1 MMLYFSLLFFWLFLI
16 LYFKH
21 FHPTQLLSR
30 FASVGLVIGITLGFI
45 PLVSAETDCNAVTC
59 DAKGENCERVSLMP
73 VEQCETLLAL
83 YDNTDGP
90 NWKNKKDW
98 HTNNEPRDFANVVT
112 DDKGNVIALNLYNNR
127 LSGPLPDLSALTS
140 LEELNLYQNKLT
152 SFLPDLSKLT
162 HLKKV
167 NLRNNRLTGPI
178 PDLSALINLE
188 NMSLYANQLCG
199 PIPDLSALKRLKQL
213 DLSQN
218 ELTGPIPP
226 LRNEDLIISISGN
239 QLCRDSTQS
248 YSGFEFDVEQYP
260 ICSEEAEYPVCTG
273 PEKVLSQVLTISQ
286 DGTGS
291 GSVTAD
297 GIDCGSDCR
306 EEYPENTEVTL
317 TAASAEESSFA
328 GWGGA
333 CSGTTETCV
342 VLMTEAQAVTAT
354 FNVKGSDYSLTV
366 SKDGS
371 GTGSVTGAGIDCG
384 SDCSEQYPENTVV
397 ILTATPADK
406 STFVGWNGACSGTAS
421 CQITLSDA
429 QNVTATFDLISTP
442 TQYTLTVNRAG
453 SGTGTV
459 TGEGIDCGPDCSEQ
473 YPENTEVILTATPA
487 AESIFLGWSGACEGA
502 GSCQITLTEVQNVT
516 ATFDLISTITQYTLT
531 VNQAGSGTGT
541 VTGEGIDCG
550 ADCSEAYF
558 ENSEISLTATPAAD
572 ALFVGWGGA
581 CSGSES
587 CIVRMTEAQNVTAT
601 FDLILPVTAYPLTL
615 TKDGSGTGTV
625 TGDGIDCGGL
635 CSGQYVENQ
644 QVTLTATPVADA
656 IFAGWT
662 GACSGTKTICQVIM
676 NQAQTVTATFNLV
689 PPTPKPDLEFLGLK
703 PAYHVGELIKVD
715 LVEHLQTA
723 PRAARID
730 LWVAIEDADHVFHYM
745 TDLPLEPFSSKAQA
759 YRHGIA
765 GNELVDI
772 DLIYHLLYFDV
783 PPGINGTYNFY
794 AIYNQAEADLSNLM
808 FTQQSTLAF
817 ATTVFQGNINPPIL
831 TTLPAS
837 LTMLV
842 DEQLELVIDSEKT
855 LDAILS
861 TCTISPVAIV
871 NSYSAIS
878 SDNNGISCYLKAL
891 KAGNAT
897 LTTTDKNGKISE
909 TSITVR

>member
-1 MMLYFSLLFFWLFLI
+1 MMLYFSLLFFWLFFI
-16 LYFKH
+16 LSLKR
-21 FHPTQLLSR
+21 FHPTQFLSHFVR
-30 FASVGLVIGITLGFI
+30 VGLVIGITLGFI

-73 VEQCETLLAL
+73 LEQCETLLAL
-83 YDNTDGP
+83 YDSTDGP
-90 NWKNKKDW
+90 NWKNKKGW

-152 SFLPDLSKLT
+152 SFIPDLSKLT

-199 PIPDLSALKRLKQL
+199 QIPDLTALKRLKQL
-213 DLSQN
+213 DVSQN

-260 ICSEEAEYPVCTG
+260 ICAEEAEYPVCTG
-273 PEKVLSQVLTISQ
+273 PEKVLSHLLTISQ
-286 DGTGS
+286 EGTGS
-291 GSVTAD
+291 GTVTAD

-317 TAASAEESSFA
+317 TAASAKESSFA

-342 VLMTEAQAVTAT
+342 VSMTEAQAITAI
-354 FNVKGSDYSLTV
+354 FNPKDAATDYTLTV

-384 SDCSEQYPENTVV
+384 EDCSEQYPENTVV

-406 STFVGWNGACSGTAS
+406 STFVGWKGACSGTAS
-421 CQITLSDA
+421 CQITLSEA
-429 QNVTATFDLISTP
+429 QNVTATFDLIST
-442 TQYTLTVNRAG
+442 T
-453 SGTGTV
+453 
-459 TGEGIDCGPDCSEQ
+459 
-473 YPENTEVILTATPA
+473 
-487 AESIFLGWSGACEGA
+487 
-502 GSCQITLTEVQNVT
+502 
-516 ATFDLISTITQYTLT
+516 TQYTLT

-581 CSGSES
+581 CSGSEN

-601 FDLILPVTAYPLTL
+601 FDQIPTVTSYPLTL

-662 GACSGTKTICQVIM
+662 GACSGTKTICQVMM
-676 NQAQTVTATFNLV
+676 NQAQMVTATFNLV
-689 PPTPKPDLEFLGLK
+689 PSTPKATLEFVGLK
-703 PAYHVGELIKVD
+703 PAYHVGELIKLD

-723 PRAARID
+723 PRAERVD
-730 LWVAIEDADHVFHYM
+730 LWVAIEDAAHVFHYM
-745 TDLPLEPFSSKAQA
+745 TELPLQPFSLKAQA
-759 YRHGIA
+759 YRRGIA
-765 GNELVDI
+765 GSELVDI
-772 DLIYHLLYFDV
+772 DVLYHLLYFDV
-783 PPGINGTYNFY
+783 PPGINDTYNFY
-794 AIYNQAEADLSNLM
+794 AIYNQADTDLSNLM

-817 ATTVFQGNINPPIL
+817 ATTVFHGNINPPIL

-855 LDAILS
+855 FDAILS
-861 TCTISPVAIV
+861 TCTISPLGIV
-871 NSYSAIS
+871 DSSSAIS
-878 SDNNGISCYLKAL
+878 SDDKGISCYLKAL
-891 KAGNAT
+891 KAGNAI
-897 LTTTDKNGKISE
+897 LTTTDKSGKVSE
-909 TSITVR
+909 TSIIVR

>member
-1 MMLYFSLLFFWLFLI
+1 MMLYFSLLFLWLFFI
-16 LYFKH
+16 LSLKH
-21 FHPTQLLSR
+21 FHPARFLSR
-30 FASVGLVIGITLGFI
+30 FAGVGFIGITLGFI
-45 PLVSAETDCNAVTC
+45 PVVSAETDCNAVTC

-83 YDNTDGP
+83 YGSTDGP
-90 NWKNKKDW
+90 NWKNKAGW
-98 HTNNEPRDFANVVT
+98 QTTNEPRDFANVVT

-140 LEELNLYQNKLT
+140 LEELNLYQNKL
-152 SFLPDLSKLT
+152 SGFLPDFLKLT
-162 HLKKV
+162 HLNKV

-178 PDLSALINLE
+178 PDLSALINLD
-188 NMSLYANQLCG
+188 NMSLHANQLCG

-226 LRNEDLIISISGN
+226 LRNEDLVISISGN

-260 ICSEEAEYPVCTG
+260 ICSEEAEYPVCTE
-273 PEKVLSQVLTISQ
+273 PEKVLPQLLSISQ

-291 GSVTAD
+291 GRVTAV
-297 GIDCGSDCR
+297 GIDCGSDCS

-317 TAASAEESSFA
+317 TATPAEESSFA

-366 SKDGS
+366 NKDGS

-397 ILTATPADK
+397 ILTATPADE
-406 STFVGWNGACSGTAS
+406 STFATWSGACSGTAS
-421 CQITLSDA
+421 CQITLSEA
-429 QNVTATFDLISTP
+429 QNVTATFDLISTT
-442 TQYTLTVNRAG
+442 TQYTLTVNQGG

-459 TGEGIDCGPDCSEQ
+459 TGDGIDCGSDCSEQ
-473 YPENTEVILTATPA
+473 YPENTEVTLTATPA
-487 AESIFLGWSGACEGA
+487 AEAIFVSWSGACEGA
-502 GSCQITLTEVQNVT
+502 GSCQITLTEGQNVT

-550 ADCSEAYF
+550 ADCNEQYF

-581 CSGSES
+581 CSGSET

-601 FDLILPVTAYPLTL
+601 FDLIPPVTAYPLTL

-625 TGDGIDCGGL
+625 TGDAIDCGTL
-635 CSGQYVENQ
+635 CIGQYVENQ
-644 QVTLTATPVADA
+644 QVTLTATPAADA

-861 TCTISPVAIV
+861 TCTISPVGIID
-871 NSYSAIS
+871 SYSAIS